1 MPDVFISYSSQD
13 SILAEQFRVFMV
25 QHGIDV
31 FLAAISIEPGSKWK
45 ESIIE
50 ALNQSRWVFFLAT
63 PSACTSQAVMHE
75 LGGALFTKKKIISVL
90 CGVAPGQLPE
100 WVRDRQAID
109 LEEKDQIVSTVEK
122 IADAIRSDKFLAGL
136 VAGGLVLFALWLVFG
151 GRNEE
156 G

>member
-1 MPDVFISYSSQD
+1 
-13 SILAEQFRVFMV
+13 
-25 QHGIDV
+25 
-31 FLAAISIEPGSKWK
+31 
-45 ESIIE
+45 
-50 ALNQSRWVFFLAT
+50 
-63 PSACTSQAVMHE
+63 MHE